1 MVHTRPAE
9 AVARLCDS
17 RGVLAVAR
25 VRILGNGH
33 DGRILRRAVCRDW
46 HQVGRVVQEE
56 GRGWLSWHDN
66 ILEVLYQSHALGAGV
81 CLCST
86 YQLVYSLVLR
96 ACRTGLWQMERM
108 RNG

>member
-1 MVHTRPAE
+1 MVHTRAVT

-17 RGVLAVAR
+17 RSMLAVAR

-33 DGRILRRAVCRDW
+33 DGGILRRAVCRDR

-56 GRGWLSWHDN
+56 DRGRLSCRDN

-81 CLCST
+81 CLCPT